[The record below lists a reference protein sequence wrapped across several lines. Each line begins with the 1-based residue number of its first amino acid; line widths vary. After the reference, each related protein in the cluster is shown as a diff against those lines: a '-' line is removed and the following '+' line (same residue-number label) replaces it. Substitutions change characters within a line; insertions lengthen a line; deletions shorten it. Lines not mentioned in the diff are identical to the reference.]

1 MKLGS
6 ENRNKV
12 IAAGVLMAVALL
24 LVLRVLFGSGDSA
37 PTVAATTT
45 SSDLQPT
52 TPRPLAHAKKTGK
65 KKGASVPHSLDPELR
80 YDWLKTSEDTKYE
93 GNGRN
98 IFSAQAPIPQPVAP
112 AATDQAKKQEDTGPP
127 PPPPPPPITLKFFG
141 FASKAGEPRKVF
153 LSQGEDVFIAGEG
166 DVVNRH
172 YKVLHISPSQV
183 EIEDVLNNNRQQIP
197 LSPG

>member
-1 MKLGS
+1 MKIGA

-12 IAAGVLMAVALL
+12 IAAGVLMALALL
-24 LVLRVLFGSGDSA
+24 LGMRALFSSSGSA

-45 SSDLQPT
+45 PAPQVTSN
-52 TPRPLAHAKKTGK
+52 RPVGRIRSGK
-65 KKGASVPHSLDPELR
+65 KKGPSAPRSLDPELR
-80 YDWLKTSEDTKYE
+80 YDWLKASEDTKYE

-112 AATDQAKKQEDTGPP
+112 AQTDTQKAEETGPP

-183 EIEDVLNNNRQQIP
+183 EIEDVLNNNRQNIP